1 MDRDCFPEL
10 VHSETGWPKM
20 KVPWGTGIRGDTVD
34 VTVCEDDD
42 CGSLPVIDIV
52 VPGSLRIFVNGKEV
66 RT

>member
-20 KVPWGTGIRGDTVD
+20 KVPWGSRGDTVD
-34 VTVCEDDD
+34 VTVTEDDHR
-42 CGSLPVIDIV
+42 GSLPVIDIV
-52 VPGSLRIFVNGKEV
+52 VPGSVRIFVNGTEV